1 MVSDYEILNDFLVGN
16 SWLNQRPTIILTTV
30 TEISK
35 TIIS

>member
-1 MVSDYEILNDFLVGN
+1 MVSEYEILNDFLVGN
-16 SWLNQRPTIILTTV
+16 SWLNQQPTIILTSV

>member
-1 MVSDYEILNDFLVGN
+1 MVSEYEILNDFLVGN
-16 SWLNQRPTIILTTV
+16 SWLNQQPIIILTSV